1 MYIEILKN
9 VHTTVKNINT
19 PRLERAK
26 EALTNAKMVIK
37 NPNDAKI
44 ATFLMGSAVSIIM
57 LANKVKNIIVFIPLS
72 RPKYLPINPAI
83 AIKIIALI
91 AIPH

>member
-57 LANKVKNIIVFIPLS
+57 LANKVKNIIVFIPLF